1 AVSDPHRVGPAP
13 CQICICQT
21 CIYQNCTCRTCAVSD
36 LGEDLGG
43 QQLQVVEV
51 VHVEDLEVDA
61 LGAQLAEPADLVDQL
76 AGRARQPV
84 LAQLRHVPA
93 DGVGAAPQLGLVPA
107 AADDL
112 RGRADRRL
120 GPAGFGAGRAD

>member
-1 AVSDPHRVGPAP
+1 HGPSGSVRRVGPAP
-13 CQICICQT
+13 CQICICQTCICQTCICQTCICQT

-93 DGVGAAPQLGLVPA
+93 DG
-107 AADDL
+107 
-112 RGRADRRL
+112 
-120 GPAGFGAGRAD
+120 